1 MEAQNDS
8 GDEAFTALLAKRRR
22 FAHVLAT
29 LVLLILAAILV
40 MGAPEARG
48 IDQLRRST
56 SQLDTHR

>member
-40 MGAPEARG
+40 MGALQA
-48 IDQLRRST
+48 
-56 SQLDTHR
+56 